1 MPKIQICIEAPARV
15 LVVEDFQDRVDC
27 LVSDGII
34 RTEFTHAKN
43 ALQALDYLDERWD
56 VIFLDHD
63 LETYLQDP
71 YKREITGTDIARYM
85 ATLDWRPS
93 RVIIHSMNPTGA
105 IAMERIL
112 RDAGFSVL
120 RIPITAISSWV
131 PQKEIK
137 C

>member
-1 MPKIQICIEAPARV
+1 MSKVQICIEAPARV

-27 LVSDGII
+27 LVRDGII
-34 RTEFTHAKN
+34 KTEFTHARN
-43 ALQALDYLDERWD
+43 ALQALDFLDERWD

-63 LETYLQDP
+63 LETYIQDP
-71 YKREITGTDIARYM
+71 YKREINGTDIARYM

-105 IAMERIL
+105 KNMEQIL
-112 RDAGFSVL
+112 EDADFSVL

-131 PQKEIK
+131 PWKIK